1 MSKTKAVLI
10 GLTVVCALSG
20 VMATSAL
27 ASSPEWWVNG
37 KVISKEEK
45 LNSKTTVLEP
55 FVISTVK
62 FSAKCKEVTIVNGVI
77 RPGNTNN
84 TIESLEFGLCEIASQ
99 PQCVLKGVKTV
110 PLSFTLENPEK
121 KEEANKIN
129 FVPKSGSLLA
139 EFTITGAGCPVAGT
153 WVIKSGAKA
162 GMVCNYPGVEVE
174 SLEHELNFGEKS
186 GSELFVNGE
195 KATLAGIDHFSLAS
209 GNKWSVK

>member
-1 MSKTKAVLI
+1 MSRTKAVFI
-10 GLTVVCALSG
+10 GLAIVCALSG

-45 LNSKTTVLEP
+45 VTSHATVIEP
-55 FVISTVK
+55 FFISSPK
-62 FSAKCKEVTIVNGVI
+62 YSAKCKEVTIVNGVI

-84 TIESLEFGLCEIASQ
+84 TIESLEFGLCEIVKQ
-99 PQCVLKGVKTV
+99 PQCGLKGVKTV

-121 KEEANKIN
+121 KPEANKIN
-129 FVPKSGSLLA
+129 FVPKSGSTIA
-139 EFTITGAGCPVAGT
+139 EFTITGSECPVAGK
-153 WVIKSGAKA
+153 VAIKSGEKA

-186 GSELFVNGE
+186 GSELTIGGENVTFV
-195 KATLAGIDHFSLAS
+195 GIDHFSLVS